1 MPGQLLLAIAITTGA
16 KMAQENLGLAQWQML
31 GLVAGM
37 FFVQWVLI
45 RTINLGRHWMH
56 WTPAVIVVAGY
67 ILTNWPGPGNH
78 TYVYLY
84 LCLIFLVIFLNR
96 PQHHES
102 LLIANTRNL
111 FMVIMLMAVVQ
122 KILTPG
128 YLDGTVNA
136 FWLANGGYFKPLY
149 FFSENWQEVVES
161 NHALLNDYY
170 NETLYRTDNIVLQ
183 SPVGNLQLWG
193 FLCTLLI
200 LGGEILYRSCLFL
213 NALNL

>member
-1 MPGQLLLAIAITTGA
+1 
-16 KMAQENLGLAQWQML
+16 
-31 GLVAGM
+31 
-37 FFVQWVLI
+37 
-45 RTINLGRHWMH
+45 
-56 WTPAVIVVAGY
+56 
-67 ILTNWPGPGNH
+67 
-78 TYVYLY
+78 
-84 LCLIFLVIFLNR
+84 
-96 PQHHES
+96 
-102 LLIANTRNL
+102 
-111 FMVIMLMAVVQ
+111 MVIMLMAVVQ

-200 LGGEILYRSCLFL
+200 LGVEILVPLLFVSKRSQLVRHGALIAMIVIVFLTRQEAGFLCLLCIIGIANCPPGEKRLLSIYLALFGLMQLLFL
-213 NALNL
+213 LDYGYV